1 MNNNNIYIISCN
13 INNMPSSID
22 DDLRILVQT
31 ENPKKY
37 GTSSYKRYEKYK
49 VASTIGEARRLG
61 ATATDI
67 RFDRTHGYISLPGLT
82 DLNYINTKMFELIKQ
97 NEMLSQRLQKVE
109 QQLKE
114 TNKRTDYIELLD
126 EYKPKKSFQE
136 FCDSSGI
143 FTIHKEV
150 FEYLYNDKLFE
161 TVKRTFYNYFDNN
174 DPPIR
179 CFAKKPN
186 TFYIYNGTVWELDK
200 DSNNVHNMF
209 KNIIKSL
216 TVYFV
221 NWEDEC
227 YKDGSD
233 KIMLL
238 YIDVNTKIYCD
249 VKNVLQKLK
258 HMLFND
264 LKCLANC

>member
-1 MNNNNIYIISCN
+1 
-13 INNMPSSID
+13 
-22 DDLRILVQT
+22 
-31 ENPKKY
+31 
-37 GTSSYKRYEKYK
+37 
-49 VASTIGEARRLG
+49 
-61 ATATDI
+61 
-67 RFDRTHGYISLPGLT
+67 
-82 DLNYINTKMFELIKQ
+82 
-97 NEMLSQRLQKVE
+97 
-109 QQLKE
+109 
-114 TNKRTDYIELLD
+114 
-126 EYKPKKSFQE
+126 
-136 FCDSSGI
+136 
-143 FTIHKEV
+143 
-150 FEYLYNDKLFE
+150 
-161 TVKRTFYNYFDNN
+161 
-174 DPPIR
+174 
-179 CFAKKPN
+179 
-186 TFYIYNGTVWELDK
+186 
-200 DSNNVHNMF
+200 MF

>member
-13 INNMPSSID
+13 INNMPCSID
-22 DDLRILVQT
+22 DELRILVQT
-31 ENPKKY
+31 ENPKRY

-49 VASTIGEARRLG
+49 VASTIGDARRLG

-114 TNKRTDYIELLD
+114 MNKRADYIELLD
-126 EYKPKKSFQE
+126 EYRPKKSFQE

-143 FTIHKEV
+143 FTINKEV
-150 FEYLYNDKLFE
+150 FEYLYNVNLFE
-161 TVKRTFYNYFDNN
+161 TVKRTLYNCFDKN

-186 TFYIYNGTVWELDK
+186 IFYIYNGNVWELDK

-216 TVYFV
+216 NAYFII
-221 NWEDEC
+221 WEDEC

-238 YIDVNTKIYCD
+238 YIDINTKIYCD

-258 HMLFND
+258 NTLFND
-264 LKCLANC
+264 LKCLVNC